1 MPEFFSR
8 FRSLGRLLPVG
19 LLWIATAATAA
30 EPVQVTDA
38 WARATVP
45 GQKVAGAYMQIKS
58 AVDAKLV
65 GVTSPVAGSA
75 EVHWMKMEDGTMRM
89 RAIDALD
96 LPAGKAVELAPGG
109 YHIMLFRLKQ
119 PLVAGERVALT
130 LEFETAT
137 GEKLQVP
144 VNAEVRARA
153 AD

>member
-1 MPEFFSR
+1 MNEISFR
-8 FRSLGRLLPVG
+8 FRFLGGLLPAC
-19 LLWIATAATAA
+19 LFWAASAATAA
-30 EPVQVTDA
+30 DVVQVTEA

-45 GQKVAGAYMQIKS
+45 GQKVAGAYMQIRS
-58 AVDAKLV
+58 AVDARLV
-65 GVTSPVAGSA
+65 GVASPVAGSA

-109 YHIMLFRLKQ
+109 YHVMLFRLKQ

-130 LEFETAT
+130 LEFETAA
-137 GEKLQVP
+137 GGKLQVP
-144 VNAEVRARA
+144 VSAEVRARP

>member
-8 FRSLGRLLPVG
+8 FRSLGRLLPIG
-19 LLWIATAATAA
+19 LLWIATAASAA
-30 EPVQVTDA
+30 DGVQVTEA

-58 AVDAKLV
+58 AMDARLV
-65 GVTSPVAGSA
+65 GVASPVAGSA

-109 YHIMLFRLKQ
+109 YHIMLFQLKQ

-130 LEFETAT
+130 LEFETSA

-144 VNAEVRARA
+144 VSAEIRARA

>member
-8 FRSLGRLLPVG
+8 FRSQGRLLPVA

-30 EPVQVTDA
+30 EPVQVTEA

-65 GVTSPVAGSA
+65 GVASQVAGSA

-130 LEFETAT
+130 LEFETAA
-137 GEKLQVP
+137 GEKLQVQ
-144 VNAEVRARA
+144 VSAEIRARV

>member
-8 FRSLGRLLPVG
+8 FRSLARLLPVG

-96 LPAGKAVELAPGG
+96 LPAGQVVELAPGG

-119 PLVAGERVALT
+119 PLDAGERVALT
-130 LEFETAT
+130 LDFETAA
-137 GEKLQVP
+137 GKKLQVP
-144 VNAEVRARA
+144 VSAEVRARA